1 MGDVQKSP
9 SISKMKSKLL
19 ENAIINIDRTLSR
32 LGDAS
37 FGPQENYGDDNDIQ
51 IQTNDK
57 NASLVRT
64 FAPPGLEE
72 SFQQLYSILYPCLC
86 SKESSSGSAILM
98 GPRGS
103 GKSLL
108 LERAL
113 QACQRFSPKDEVLN
127 YRKVSINGI
136 VIRGEDVPSVIFEI
150 IRQLSDIALQES
162 SRSFPSHPPS
172 SHDRVPPGAETNSGD
187 TAKSST
193 GHTTQ
198 ETPATTNSVND
209 TTDHAVVLTK
219 RRRMENYLLRL
230 RQSSFTSNLSLLEAT
245 LKISEADRIPILLI
259 LDELDSFTDEGE
271 RQLLLYHLLD
281 RVATPGSNLCLVGIT
296 SSFTAMSILEKR
308 IRSRAEGSS
317 KVIYVRPPSS
327 YEALLQVLGHKLEGC
342 HVQTHVLDLLTPPSV
357 GGTHIATTTTTTG
370 NESSSSQG
378 SSQTTRTVNKD
389 DTRSSSSIESRLIV
403 RCMER
408 QFRLGKD
415 LRWFSRVL
423 SCALSMYRYDVVVAS
438 GRAAVPN
445 QDDSPL
451 PPFQANHLF
460 QSLLAMGSSL
470 EDDGTYSELSSSSSN
485 KMASDPRMQALLDL
499 STPQVTLL
507 LCARRLLAKDA
518 HREEL
523 VIPLTLQRILKE
535 YESYRGGG
543 KSNKKQ
549 RLWHWPAV
557 WQLLERGVLVPAS
570 DHSGGGSL
578 QYHAPIS
585 YKSMDPD
592 TLSRLPLHL
601 PIEVDHELGK
611 ALKENLLDCSTE
623 LSEWGRKTN

>member
-1 MGDVQKSP
+1 
-9 SISKMKSKLL
+9 MKSKVV

-32 LGDAS
+32 WGDAS
-37 FGPQENYGDDNDIQ
+37 FGPQEDYGDDNDSRP
-51 IQTNDK
+51 IQTNDT
-57 NASLVRT
+57 NASLVRK

-86 SKESSSGSAILM
+86 SKESSTGSAILM

-108 LERAL
+108 LERVL
-113 QACQRFSPKDEVLN
+113 QACQRFSPKGEMLH

-150 IRQLSDIALQES
+150 IRQLSDIALKES
-162 SRSFPSHPPS
+162 SSQCLPSDPQS
-172 SHDRVPPGAETNSGD
+172 SSQHQVPPGAETNSSD
-187 TAKSST
+187 NAKSST
-193 GHTTQ
+193 VHTTTQ
-198 ETPATTNSVND
+198 ETLPTTTNSEND
-209 TTDHAVVLTK
+209 ATDHRSVEVLKK
-219 RRRMENYLLRL
+219 RKRMENYLLRL

-245 LKISEADRIPILLI
+245 LKISEADQIPILLI

-281 RVATPGSNLCLVGIT
+281 RVATPGSNLCLVGLT

-342 HVQTHVLDLLTPPSV
+342 PVQTQVLDFLTPPSLV
-357 GGTHIATTTTTTG
+357 GTKDATMSTTA
-370 NESSSSQG
+370 NESFSSQG
-378 SSQTTRTVNKD
+378 NGQTTRTVNKD
-389 DTRSSSSIESRLIV
+389 DSSSSSSSNESRLVV

-423 SCALSMYRYDVVVAS
+423 SCALSMYRYDLVVFC
-438 GRAAVPN
+438 GGAAAPD
-445 QDDSPL
+445 QDDSSL
-451 PPFQANHLF
+451 PPFRANHLL
-460 QSLLAMGSSL
+460 QSLLAMGASL
-470 EDDGTYSELSSSSSN
+470 EDDGTCSELSSSST
-485 KMASDPRMQALLDL
+485 KIASDPRMQALLDL

-523 VIPLTLQRILKE
+523 VIPLTIQRILKE

-543 KSNKKQ
+543 DKSHKKQ
-549 RLWHWPAV
+549 RLSHWPAV

-601 PIEVDHELGK
+601 PMEVDHELGK

-623 LSEWGRKTN
+623 LNEWGRKTN